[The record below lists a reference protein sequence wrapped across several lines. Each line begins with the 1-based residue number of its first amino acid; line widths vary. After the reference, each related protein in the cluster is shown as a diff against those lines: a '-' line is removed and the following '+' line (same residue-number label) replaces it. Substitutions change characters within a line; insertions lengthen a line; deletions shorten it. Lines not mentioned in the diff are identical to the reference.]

1 MNSAR
6 SDKNQLSKKEILIVV
21 LSSFLIVMGFC
32 AIMGTLTSG
41 YHPVDDHEYLE
52 WTYDRLHGVSFMKLM
67 LGNIEDNGNRF
78 RPLYQIFRTIW
89 VELFGTNIFIHSIVK
104 AMQASICLACLYFVA
119 RRHNYYDCGR
129 LVSVLFAITAFVGYQ
144 SSVWWKLGT
153 TEVQGCLLFSIG
165 FLFTEAYLRYDKN
178 RYLAGAIISY
188 GLLVLL
194 KENLFILL
202 PFVGFYTLFYDLRS
216 ALEHDHRTKIT
227 WKLIFDHIRRR
238 IVFYIFLIGFFLAT
252 AFICCFVIDPNAY
265 KGGEYLFGHFD
276 KAAWLNSMHDLK
288 WFVLCGCL
296 FTAVL
301 LTFYD
306 HFKYM
311 WMDAILLFIFVFPQ
325 ILVYSH
331 SGMDERY
338 IIPSSIGYA
347 LFFVISG
354 FGQKVLYGFRKYIYI
369 AGMLILVVFH
379 VRAAVLQADYFTYRG
394 KGFQATM
401 DLAADLARENPDAK
415 ICSALEYFEPNK
427 TIEFY
432 LMLNSNDNMYYCH
445 NIDSEDLYIDR
456 KYDGDYSLSH
466 DDGIYTDEPM
476 DIVIAYSPDDIHYS
490 REFKADPDK
499 YEMIRYGTM
508 CIYVRKDSGIT
519 VPDPGIASPRFY
531 QL

>member
-1 MNSAR
+1 M
-6 SDKNQLSKKEILIVV
+6 
-21 LSSFLIVMGFC
+21 
-32 AIMGTLTSG
+32 
-41 YHPVDDHEYLE
+41 
-52 WTYDRLHGVSFMKLM
+52 
-67 LGNIEDNGNRF
+67 
-78 RPLYQIFRTIW
+78 
-89 VELFGTNIFIHSIVK
+89 
-104 AMQASICLACLYFVA
+104 
-119 RRHNYYDCGR
+119 
-129 LVSVLFAITAFVGYQ
+129 LFALVAFVGYQ

-153 TEVQGCLLFSIG
+153 TEIQGCLLFSIG
-165 FLFTEAYLRYDKN
+165 FLFTEAYIRHDKN
-178 RYLAGAIISY
+178 RYLAGAIITY

-216 ALEHDHRTKIT
+216 VLEKDSTTKFS
-227 WKLIFDHIRRR
+227 WKLIFDLIRKRL
-238 IVFYIFLIGFFLAT
+238 VFYIFLIGFFLAT

-276 KAAWLNSMHDLK
+276 KEAWLNSMHDLK
-288 WFVLCGCL
+288 WFVLCGGL

-306 HFKYM
+306 HYKYM
-311 WMDAILLFIFVFPQ
+311 WMDAVLLFVFLFPQ

-338 IIPSSIGYA
+338 IMPSSIGYA

-354 FGQKVLYGFRKYIYI
+354 FGQKVMHGLRKYLYI
-369 AGMLILVVFH
+369 CGMIILVAFH
-379 VRAAVLQADYFTYRG
+379 IRAAVLEADYFTYRG

-401 DLAADLARENPDAK
+401 DLAAEIARENPDAK

-432 LMLNSNDNMYYCH
+432 LMLNSNDNMYYYH
-445 NIDSEDLYIDR
+445 NIDSDDIYIDR

-466 DDGIYTDEPM
+466 DDGIYTDEQM
-476 DIVIAYSPDDIHYS
+476 DIVIAYSPYDIHYA

-499 YEMIRYGTM
+499 YEMKQYGT
-508 CIYVRKDSGIT
+508 IYVYVRKDSGIT
-519 VPDPGIASPRFY
+519 VPDSGITPPRFY